1 MDRSGLVAR
10 LVRLG
15 LTTYEAR
22 AYASLIRR
30 QSFTPAEAAR
40 ESGVPRQR
48 IYDVL
53 GTLVQKGLA
62 SARPGAQVK
71 YAAIGPELAVE
82 RLLAAQREALA
93 SLERDGAA
101 VIDALD
107 PDFEAGRAQTDPL
120 EFIEVLR
127 DRAAINR
134 RFDELQA
141 QVEREIL
148 VFTKPPYARRPE
160 ENVGGIEVGRTH
172 EARSV
177 YERSVLDDPASRDA
191 IRRFIEAGTQARFVE
206 RLPLKLAIIDE
217 TIVMFGMDDPVAGS
231 EGVTIV
237 VVEHPSLAQA
247 LKMSFESVW
256 AGGLTFERA
265 SEATARGGSKDRLI
279 AR

>member
-1 MDRSGLVAR
+1 MDRSALIAR
-10 LVRLG
+10 LTRLG

-22 AYASLIRR
+22 AYAALIRR
-30 QSFTPAEAAR
+30 ESFTPAQVAR
-40 ESGVPRQR
+40 ESGLPRQR

-82 RLLAAQREALA
+82 RLLGAQREALV

-101 VIDALD
+101 VIETLASE
-107 PDFEAGRAQTDPL
+107 FEAGRSHTNPL

-148 VFTKPPYARRPE
+148 VFTKPPFARRPA
-160 ENVGGIEVGRTH
+160 ENVEGIEISRTH

-177 YERSVLDDPASRDA
+177 YELSTLEDPAGRDA
-191 IRRFIEAGTQARFVE
+191 IGRFVEAGTQARFVE
-206 RLPLKLAIIDE
+206 QLPLKLVIIDE

-247 LKMSFESVW
+247 LKIAFEAVW
-256 AGGLTFERA
+256 AGALPFDRA
-265 SEATARGGSKDRLI
+265 VAARARRGPRGRLI

>member
-1 MDRSGLVAR
+1 MDRNLLIAR
-10 LVRLG
+10 LTRLG
-15 LTTYEAR
+15 LTSYEAR
-22 AYASLIRR
+22 AYAALIKRE
-30 QSFTPAEAAR
+30 SFTPAQVAR

-62 SARPGAQVK
+62 SARPGASVK

-82 RLLAAQREALA
+82 RLLAAQREGLA

-101 VIDALD
+101 VIAVLT
-107 PDFEAGRAQTDPL
+107 PDFEAGRLHTNPL

-134 RFDELQA
+134 RFDELQG

-148 VFTKPPYARRPE
+148 VFTKPPFARPPA
-160 ENVGGIEVGRTH
+160 ENLGGIEVSREH

-177 YERSVLDDPASRDA
+177 YELSVLEDPATREA
-191 IRRFIEAGTQARFVE
+191 IARFVE
-206 RLPLKLAIIDE
+206 AGAKARFVEHLPLKLVIIDE
-217 TIVMFGMDDPVAGS
+217 QIVMFGMDDPVAGS

-237 VVEHPSLAQA
+237 VVEHASLAAA

-256 AGGLTFERA
+256 ASAVTFERA
-265 SEATARGGSKDRLI
+265 LRTAGRRG
-279 AR
+279 ARSA